1 MTVISRALTAIASL
15 ALIAAVYL
23 PIWRIDL
30 TAPQYPEGLYMNIW
44 ASKLGGDVEI
54 INGLNHYIGMKT
66 LHANEF
72 VEFTVLPWIIWGIA
86 VLGVLTA
93 VIGKR
98 KIAFAYFGLF
108 LLFAV
113 VAMVDFYRW
122 EYSYGHNLNPEAP
135 IQVPGMAYQPPL
147 IGYKQLLNFSAYSIP
162 DKGGWFFI
170 ASGVVLFGGIVI
182 EWMKQR
188 KEKKSA
194 THVASRV
201 IPTAMAAMLV
211 LLLGCTSGPEAIR
224 FGKEGCDHC
233 KMTIMDKKFGGEI
246 VTSKGKIYRFDDIRC
261 LSDFYKSG
269 SVDKASCTVYFLD
282 YDGSGKLLKSDAAV
296 LLRSDE
302 LHSPMGGNIAAFHD
316 AAALNA
322 AQGKLNGTT
331 VKWEELT
338 R

>member
-1 MTVISRALTAIASL
+1 MTVISRVLTAIASL

-23 PIWRIDL
+23 PIWKIDL

-86 VLGVLTA
+86 LLGVLTA
-93 VIGKR
+93 IIGKR
-98 KIAFAYFGLF
+98 KIVYAYFGLF

-147 IGYKQLLNFSAYSIP
+147 LGYKQLLNFSAYSIP
-162 DKGGWFFI
+162 DQGGWFFI
-170 ASGVVLFGGIVI
+170 GSGILLFGVIAI
-182 EWMKQR
+182 EWLKQR
-188 KEKKSA
+188 KEKKS
-194 THVASRV
+194 TSNVASRV

-233 KMTIMDKKFGGEI
+233 KMTIMDKKYGGEI

-269 SVDKASCTVYFLD
+269 SVDKATCTVYFLD
-282 YDGSGKLLKSDAAV
+282 YDGNGNLLKSDAAL

-302 LHSPMGGNIAAFHD
+302 MHSPMGGNIAAFHD
-316 AAALNA
+316 DAALNA
-322 AQGKLNGTT
+322 AQGKLHGTT
-331 VKWEELT
+331 VKWEELV